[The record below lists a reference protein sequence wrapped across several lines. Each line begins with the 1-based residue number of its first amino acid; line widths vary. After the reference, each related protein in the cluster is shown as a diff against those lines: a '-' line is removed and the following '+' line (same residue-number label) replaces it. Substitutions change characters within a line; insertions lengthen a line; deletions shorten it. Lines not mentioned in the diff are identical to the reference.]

1 MEKRSL
7 GLIET
12 WGYVPAVEA
21 ADAGAKAAN
30 VVFLGY
36 EKVQAGLITIRFLGE
51 VAAVK
56 AAVAAGAAAAEK
68 VGRVVA
74 VHVIPRPDGQIPIGT
89 PGEPPPTTKPK
100 AEPPKPPPP
109 SKEKT
114 VEKPAKPPSPPEGE
128 KVEVMP
134 EPPPP
139 DKKKAELA
147 PEPATPPKKKKRTP
161 KKAKA
166 KKRRTQKT

>member
-36 EKVQAGLITIRFLGE
+36 EKVQAGLVTIRFLGE
-51 VAAVK
+51 VAAVQ
-56 AAVAAGAAAAEK
+56 AAVSAGAAAAEK

-74 VHVIPRPDGQIPIGT
+74 VHVIPRPD
-89 PGEPPPTTKPK
+89 
-100 AEPPKPPPP
+100 
-109 SKEKT
+109 
-114 VEKPAKPPSPPEGE
+114 
-128 KVEVMP
+128 
-134 EPPPP
+134 P
-139 DKKKAELA
+139 DLAATEQAELEVA
-147 PEPATPPKKKKRTP
+147 LDADQPRR
-161 KKAKA
+161 
-166 KKRRTQKT
+166 KRRLHNRLFHRRQKQSRSPRCHLN

>member
-51 VAAVK
+51 VAAVQ

-74 VHVIPRPDGQIPIGT
+74 VHVIPRPDGQIPMGP
-89 PGEPPPTTKPK
+89 PGEPPPKTRTE
-100 AEPPKPPPP
+100 AAPPKPPLP

-114 VEKPAKPPSPPEGE
+114 VEEPTMPPQLDKEKAKVAAEPAKPPE
-128 KVEVMP
+128 
-134 EPPPP
+134 
-139 DKKKAELA
+139 KKK
-147 PEPATPPKKKKRTP
+147 P
-161 KKAKA
+161 KKAIA
-166 KKRRTQKT
+166 KKRKTKKT

>member
-36 EKVQAGLITIRFLGE
+36 EKIQAGLITIRFLGE

-56 AAVAAGAAAAEK
+56 AAVTAGAAAAEK

-74 VHVIPRPDGQIPIGT
+74 VHVIPRPDGQIPIG
-89 PGEPPPTTKPK
+89 PPEEPPPTTRTK
-100 AEPPKPPPP
+100 AEPPEPPPP

-114 VEKPAKPPSPPEGE
+114 VEEPAAPPSPPEEE
-128 KVEVMP
+128 KVEVVP
-134 EPPPP
+134 KPLPP
-139 DKKKAELA
+139 DKEKAEVA
-147 PEPATPPKKKKRTP
+147 VEPVTPPEEKKKKP
-161 KKAKA
+161 KKAIV
-166 KKRRTQKT
+166 KKRKTKKT

>member
-74 VHVIPRPDGQIPIGT
+74 VHVIPRPDGQIPMGP
-89 PGEPPPTTKPK
+89 PGEPPPTTKTK
-100 AEPPKPPPP
+100 VEPPEHPPPP
-109 SKEKT
+109 KEKP
-114 VEKPAKPPSPPEGE
+114 VEELAKPPSPPEGE
-128 KVEVMP
+128 KAKVEA
-134 EPPPP
+134 EPAIPPK
-139 DKKKAELA
+139 DKKKKPKKAA
-147 PEPATPPKKKKRTP
+147 AKKRKKKKT
-161 KKAKA
+161 
-166 KKRRTQKT
+166 